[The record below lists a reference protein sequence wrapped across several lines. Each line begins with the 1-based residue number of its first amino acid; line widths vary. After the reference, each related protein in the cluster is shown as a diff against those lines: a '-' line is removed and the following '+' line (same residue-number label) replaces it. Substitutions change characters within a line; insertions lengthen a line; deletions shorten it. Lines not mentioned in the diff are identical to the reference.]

1 MSSEISITGTL
12 NNLDVPST
20 PYVRPVL
27 GKAKKGILLA
37 LFCLAEFMDA
47 FVASALFPA
56 IVALEESLGI
66 PANEVTWVFS
76 AYSATFAAFLL
87 ISGRV
92 ADIYS
97 ANAYQRQYSYQWA
110 FVVGSAIVGLF
121 SLGCGFVHGKVALFI
136 LRALAGIGAALTVPS
151 ALSLIVEWFPEPD
164 EQNRAI
170 ALFGGGAALGNVL
183 GIVVGGVF
191 IQWASWKWIFY
202 FTCMLGVPVAIFAA
216 LFVPPSAPRAHKP
229 SWKRLDLGGVTL
241 ITTSIVLFVYAVTTG
256 AASGWGTARVIALLN
271 VAVILGAGFFI
282 LEARLDPYI
291 ASLPPRTWRYKN
303 VPILGAVAF
312 VPFFWW
318 CAMFLQLMPLFQN
331 VYHWSAIMT
340 AVRFLPT
347 GVFGGGIA
355 GPSGLFPKYVNPK
368 WTILG
373 GLVLDIIA
381 TILLALGDT
390 REKYWSILFPAF
402 IIGTMGTMVVYT
414 NTNIALFMNTPPEI
428 AGVTGAIFNSSAQ
441 LGIAVGLAVVTTI
454 STSIDKKRVAAGK
467 DVGYHGIADGFWF
480 VLAVVAAEALAVVIW
495 YKVDGQAVDDVEGAG
510 NLSVKEKGDEPSKEV
525 SVGPGN
531 DQ

>member
-1 MSSEISITGTL
+1 MSSDSFTGTL
-12 NNLDVPST
+12 SNLDVPST

-27 GKAKKGILLA
+27 GKVKKGILLA
-37 LFCLAEFMDA
+37 LFCLAQFMDA

-56 IVALEESLGI
+56 IVALEEGLGI
-66 PANEVTWVFS
+66 AANEVTWVFS

-97 ANAYQRQYSYQWA
+97 AKWA
-110 FVVGSAIVGLF
+110 FVVGAALVGLF

-136 LRALAGIGAALTVPS
+136 LRALAGIGASLTVPS

-164 EQNRAI
+164 EQSRAI
-170 ALFGGGAALGNVL
+170 ALFGAGGGVGNVMGVVIGGA
-183 GIVVGGVF
+183 F

-202 FTCMLGVPVAIFAA
+202 FVCMLGVPMAVFAA
-216 LFVPPSAPRAHKP
+216 LFVPPSAPRMHKP
-229 SWKRLDLGGVTL
+229 SWKRLDLGGVAL

-256 AASGWGTARVIALLN
+256 AATGWGAARVIAPLI
-271 VAVILGAGFFI
+271 VAVILGAAFFI
-282 LEARLDPYI
+282 LEARLDPHV
-291 ASLPPRTWRYKN
+291 ASLPPHTWRYKN

-312 VPFFWW
+312 VPYFFW
-318 CAMFLQLMPLFQN
+318 CSLFLQLMPLFQD
-331 VYHWSAIMT
+331 VYQWSAIMT

-347 GVFGGGIA
+347 GVFAGAIA
-355 GPSGLFPKYVNPK
+355 GPSGSFPKYVSPK

-373 GLVLDIIA
+373 GLIFDIIA

-390 REKYWSILFPAF
+390 REKYWSMLFPGF
-402 IIGTMGTMVVYT
+402 IIGTMGNMVVYT

-454 STSIDKKRVAAGK
+454 STSIDKKRVTAGK

-480 VLAVVAAEALAVVIW
+480 VVAVIAAEALAVLIW
-495 YKVDGQAVDDVEGAG
+495 YKVDGQVVDDVEGSDSLA
-510 NLSVKEKGDEPSKEV
+510 VKEKGDEPSK
-525 SVGPGN
+525 
-531 DQ
+531 